1 MNDLGVLRR
10 RTAGLLIGC
19 LLLAGCGSASVLEPA
34 GPIAGA
40 NRTILLNALTIM
52 LAIVVPTLVVA
63 LGFAWWFRE
72 GNTKARYDPQF
83 VYSGRIE
90 LLVWSIPILVILFLG
105 GVIWVG
111 SHELDPARTIQ
122 STQPAVEVQ
131 VVSLDWKWLFIY
143 PQQGIASVNEL
154 VIPAGVPVHFS
165 ITSASVMNTFFVPR
179 MGSMIYAMNGMQTN
193 LNLKADRPG
202 TFYGQSAHY
211 SGDGFSD
218 MNFTTRAVTVAQFNA
233 WAAQARG
240 AGPNLDAPAYR
251 QLARQ
256 STDIK
261 PYRYGAVQPRLF
273 QAIVTQKLPPG
284 PGPNQGDAGPQVH
297 PTTPGETQ

>member
-1 MNDLGVLRR
+1 M
-10 RTAGLLIGC
+10 TLLASC
-19 LLLAGCGSASVLEPA
+19 ALLAGCGKASVLEPA
-34 GPIAGA
+34 GPVADA
-40 NRTILLNALTIM
+40 NRTILFNALTIM
-52 LAIVVPTLVVA
+52 LAIVVPTILGA
-63 LGFAWWFRE
+63 LAFAWWYRD
-72 GNTKARYDPQF
+72 GNTKARYDPEF

-90 LLVWSIPILVILFLG
+90 LLVWSIPILVIMFLG

-111 SHELDPARTIQ
+111 SHELDPSRPLASR
-122 STQPAVEVQ
+122 QPPLEVQ

-179 MGSMIYAMNGMQTN
+179 LGSMIYAMNGMQTN

-211 SGDGFSD
+211 SGAGFSD
-218 MNFTTRAVTVAQFNA
+218 MNFRTRAIPVAQFNA
-233 WAAQARG
+233 WVAQSRSV
-240 AGPNLDAPAYR
+240 GPVLDEQGYR

-256 STDIK
+256 STK
-261 PYRYGAVQPRLF
+261 VAPYRYRAVTPGLF
-273 QAIVTQKLPPG
+273 KAVVAQALPPG
-284 PGPNQGDAGPQVH
+284 PGPSQGDGGPQVH
-297 PTTPGETQ
+297 PTTPGDSK